1 MSESGER
8 IMSGS
13 GRDRGRGRVA
23 LVTGGGSGIGEA
35 CAAVLA
41 GDGWRVVVADRNA
54 EAAAAVAAHIGGT
67 ALAFDVANAIE
78 TEAAAQ
84 ECEAAIGPVAALVAC
99 AGVLQPPLPP
109 EDLDLAA
116 FDQVMA
122 VNLRGTYLSCTAF
135 GARMA
140 RRGSGAI
147 VAIASITASRAVPL
161 HAYAPSKAAVVHMS
175 ACLAAEWAR
184 SGVRVNAVS
193 PGFVATPPLQAAID
207 RGQRDPGALAGAAAM
222 GRLVKAE
229 EVARAA
235 AFLLSDEASAITG
248 IDLPVDAGWLVGAH
262 LGTYGG
268 PRPPRQG

>member
-1 MSESGER
+1 MS
-8 IMSGS
+8 MSG
-13 GRDRGRGRVA
+13 RNRGQGRVA
-23 LVTGGGSGIGEA
+23 LVTGGGSGIGAA
-35 CAAVLA
+35 CATVLA
-41 GDGWRVVVADRNA
+41 GDGWRVVVADRDA
-54 EAAAAVAAHIGGT
+54 EGAASVAARIGGT
-67 ALAFDVANAIE
+67 ALAFDVASAIE

-84 ECEAAIGPVAALVAC
+84 ECEARIGPVAALVAC

-109 EDLDLAA
+109 ETLGLDA

-122 VNLRGTYLSCTAF
+122 VNLRGTYVTCTVF
-135 GARMA
+135 GERMA

-147 VAIASITASRAVPL
+147 VTIASITAWRAVPL

-184 SGVRVNAVS
+184 SGVRVNSVS

-207 RGQRDPGALAGAAAM
+207 RGQRDPQALAEAAAM

-229 EVARAA
+229 EVGRAA
-235 AFLLSDEASAITG
+235 AFLASDEASAITG